1 MSLTPEEEQN
11 LSKAFRGGLPRSR
24 IPTREQKLRYLQL
37 IAEGLSSKMAA
48 RACGSTG
55 TRFRAL
61 RNPDGYHYDQEFSEA
76 YEIASEEGRPAY
88 EERLRIELRERAFDR
103 GDPAS
108 RDFLK
113 MEVEALLPEYEHKR
127 TRYTKLGQDSPFQI
141 QAIFP
146 TISQEAL
153 DAMPVEEL
161 EDLVARIKVL
171 TGQPNLRAIEG
182 GA

>member
-11 LSKAFRGGLPRSR
+11 LSRAFRGGLPRSR

-37 IAEGLSSKMAA
+37 IAEGLSSKLAA

-61 RNPDGYHYDQEFSEA
+61 RNPEGHHFDQEFAAA
-76 YEIASEEGRPAY
+76 YELAYDEGRPAY

-103 GDPAS
+103 QDPAS
-108 RDFLK
+108 RAFLK

-127 TRYTKLGQDSPFQI
+127 TRYTKVGQDGPFQI

-153 DAMPVEEL
+153 DNMSIEEL
-161 EDLVARIKVL
+161 EDLVGKIKSL
-171 TGQPNLRAIEG
+171 MGMPELRAIEG
-182 GA
+182 GG